1 MLIMITALL
10 LLVIHSLSLAR
21 SVLPETFWDDITLS
35 SLDKIQSL
43 PAATIAQTNDGFD
56 CSKMFLYIPQGFE
69 GSGITSKLQNFILA
83 SHVAASFHREIVVI
97 DPGLNASSE
106 SLGCSS
112 EGNTIQYVDLLNLLE
127 IPSAMACKEALCTK
141 TYSEWKQ
148 ILATAKSNDE
158 LTTVTCYKKDNGPP
172 TSVMVSGGFALRD
185 LYPTPIR
192 DNAKQLD
199 FPLWVRH
206 LGATPRQLEF
216 FRNTSNTVEDLWTG
230 VAGLIAPKVQ
240 WRASIRKQVTKRIT
254 EMHLPPRFTAIHVR
268 RGDKLNG
275 EAYEM
280 VKAYWEF
287 RGGNPNKIKYLPLEA
302 YVAQLDIFRDPLDIY
317 IATDDPVTVGKE
329 IKQLKAG
336 TKWKIHILSG
346 HRSHPGHVLQENNCT
361 VRYAMTMD
369 ALAEL
374 EVLIRA
380 DVFVGEFNS
389 NWGKYIHTMRTDFTE
404 DYPKVRDFRFAITLE
419 KENQYLGH

>member
-1 MLIMITALL
+1 MLSMITALL
-10 LLVIHSLSLAR
+10 LLVIHSLSIAR
-21 SVLPETFWDDITLS
+21 FVLPEAPLDDMTLS
-35 SLDKIQSL
+35 SLETIQSL
-43 PAATIAQTNDGFD
+43 SATIPQIEEGYD
-56 CSKMFLYIPQGFE
+56 CSNVFLYIPQGFE
-69 GSGITSKLQNFILA
+69 GSGITSKLQNFVLA

-106 SLGCSS
+106 SLGCRS
-112 EGNTIQYVDLLNLLE
+112 EGNTSQYVDLLDLLE
-127 IPSAMACKEALCTK
+127 IPSSTACNKALCTK
-141 TYSEWKQ
+141 TYSEWRQ

-158 LTTVTCYKKDNGPP
+158 LTTISCYKKDNGPP
-172 TSVMVSGGFALRD
+172 ISVMVSGGFALRN
-185 LYPTPIR
+185 LYPAPMR
-192 DNAKQLD
+192 DTAKQLD
-199 FPLWVRH
+199 FPHWVPH
-206 LGATPRQLEF
+206 LGATPRQIEF
-216 FRNTSNTVEDLWTG
+216 FRNTSNTVEDLWMG
-230 VAGLIAPKVQ
+230 VAGLIAPKIQ
-240 WRASIRKQVTKRIT
+240 WRSSVREEVTELVT

-280 VKAYWEF
+280 VKAYWES

-302 YVAQLDIFRDPLDIY
+302 YVAQLNIFRDPLDIY
-317 IATDDPVTVGKE
+317 IATDDPLTVRKE
-329 IKQLKAG
+329 IKQLKATG
-336 TKWKIHILSG
+336 TKWKFHILSG
-346 HRSHPGHVLQENNCT
+346 HRSHPGHVLQEKNCS

-389 NWGKYIHTMRTDFTE
+389 NWGKYIHTMRTDFSGA
-404 DYPKVRDFRFAITLE
+404 YPKVRDFRFAIALE